1 MHAMAMHVPHVAMH
15 GNGCYAPHLVMHA
28 MAMDV
33 PHVVMHGYGC
43 YAPPFMPLM
52 GKCMD
57 MDAMLPHSCASCG
70 IAWLCMLPH
79 SCASCGN
86 AWLWP
91 HSCLSCGKAWLWM
104 LPHSCASCGNAWL
117 WPHSCPTYGN
127 AWLWPHS
134 CPSCGNTWLL
144 DATPFMCY
152 LAMAMH
158 VAHLNVPSSKYVM
171 SCKLMDYS
179 FSTCLQSLQS
189 IVQGEH

>member
-1 MHAMAMHVPHVAMH
+1 
-15 GNGCYAPHLVMHA
+15 MHA

-70 IAWLCMLPH
+70 IAWLC
-79 SCASCGN
+79 
-86 AWLWP
+86 
-91 HSCLSCGKAWLWM
+91 M